1 MWFHAKKHIQQGHGR
16 TGANSAAVA
25 SALCTVHVHV
35 EQTDEHHDMYFKV
48 LTTITKYLKNNYLY
62 SL

>member
-1 MWFHAKKHIQQGHGR
+1 MVSCQEAQQGHGR

-35 EQTDEHHDMYFKV
+35 EQTDEHHDMYFNDD
-48 LTTITKYLKNNYLY
+48 Y
-62 SL
+62 